1 MPAGKGLIVSRDPLG
16 VFDTPPNRAQI
27 RLSLVIIVLIIA
39 AFGVA
44 LPFANVRLGEIRV
57 FVPTMNSIIFVG
69 ELIISALLY
78 AQASVFRSRGLT
90 ILATCYVFTALL
102 VVPHAL
108 AFPGAF
114 APNGV
119 LGGGVN
125 TASWVYMPR
134 RIAFPVAVVLYVWF
148 RRKES
153 AAQPGTERPPEK
165 IALWAIAAVASA
177 ATVTLVATIG
187 HDLLPPFYADRNS
200 IDYSYALTYELGT
213 FALLAAAT
221 IILFLSRRSVLDLW
235 LLVAFFG
242 CLIQSLLIMTIH
254 GRFTVGLYCLHAMIM
269 FSHLVVLLA
278 LIAEFSRLHARLAL
292 STAARSRER
301 EAQLMSMDAITAA
314 IAHEVGQPLTG
325 TITNAMAGLCW
336 IRRERPDLEKAIEAA
351 RATIEAGNR
360 TGDVIKSIRATFAK
374 GGERATEVSLNTLV
388 RETAAFLERELA
400 GEQVS
405 LELTL
410 DEALPHVLA
419 DRVQIQRV
427 LVNLFTNAI
436 ESLGAT
442 RSGPRRIAVRSAP
455 LNGREVLLE
464 VSDNGI
470 GIEPQEMTR
479 IFEPFF
485 TTKARGTGLGLSL
498 CRTIVEEHGGRL
510 WATPRADHGA
520 TFHLQLPRAA

>member
-1 MPAGKGLIVSRDPLG
+1 MPAGKGLIVTRDPLG

-114 APNGV
+114 APDGV

-134 RIAFPVAVVLYVWF
+134 RIAFPVAVLLYVWF

-153 AAQPGTERPPEK
+153 AAHPGTERPPEK
-165 IALWAIAAVASA
+165 IALWAIAAIASA
-177 ATVTLVATIG
+177 AAVTLVATIG

-221 IILFLSRRSVLDLW
+221 VVLFLSRRSVLDLW

-278 LIAEFSRLHARLAL
+278 LMVSFLKVEIDVPPSTWAAPANVIVAELA
-292 STAARSRER
+292 
-301 EAQLMSMDAITAA
+301 DAVYVPELVQFPVSDT
-314 IAHEVGQPLTG
+314 V
-325 TITNAMAGLCW
+325 
-336 IRRERPDLEKAIEAA
+336 
-351 RATIEAGNR
+351 
-360 TGDVIKSIRATFAK
+360 TFA
-374 GGERATEVSLNTLV
+374 L
-388 RETAAFLERELA
+388 
-400 GEQVS
+400 
-405 LELTL
+405 
-410 DEALPHVLA
+410 
-419 DRVQIQRV
+419 
-427 LVNLFTNAI
+427 
-436 ESLGAT
+436 
-442 RSGPRRIAVRSAP
+442 
-455 LNGREVLLE
+455 
-464 VSDNGI
+464 
-470 GIEPQEMTR
+470 
-479 IFEPFF
+479 
-485 TTKARGTGLGLSL
+485 
-498 CRTIVEEHGGRL
+498 
-510 WATPRADHGA
+510 
-520 TFHLQLPRAA
+520 